1 MTSAIANA
9 SPRRQQWRRAYW
21 LCQLGGWGVY
31 ALAQAVAAT
40 VVDHM
45 PWPRTI
51 LEVTLI
57 AAIGVGLSHVLDLV
71 IRRNDWRQLRLS
83 ARVPRVVGVCAVL
96 SLCAAPMMSLFGL
109 ASWQTAEMPAGLPA
123 PQPLTVFVVQ
133 GTNWMFLLLF
143 WSTLYFGLLSIRD
156 RQLAALR
163 ESELARALQFAELR
177 LLKSQLNPHF
187 LFNALNSVRAL
198 IAEEPARA
206 QSAVTQ
212 LARLLRYTLSSGQE
226 ELVTLEH
233 ELAIVDDYLE
243 LEALRLGE
251 RLRVERD
258 IASQARTLRI
268 PVMLLQILVENAI
281 KHGIAELPAG
291 GLLRIY
297 AGIRDGDLVLEVENP
312 RPERRQVTASHESI
326 GVNNAHKRLQLL
338 FGPGATFDLDLSR
351 PVWALA
357 RVKFPLVP

>member
-1 MTSAIANA
+1 MTSSIADA
-9 SPRRQQWRRAYW
+9 SLRGQHWRRAYW
-21 LCQLGGWGVY
+21 LCQLGGWASYG
-31 ALAQAVAAT
+31 LIEAVAAT
-40 VVDHM
+40 VVVHL
-45 PWPRTI
+45 PWVRAA
-51 LEVTLI
+51 LEVLVI
-57 AAIGVGLSHVLDLV
+57 SAIGLGLSHVLALV
-71 IRRNDWRQLRLS
+71 IRRKVWRHLRLT
-83 ARVPRVVGVCAVL
+83 ARIPRIVALSAVL
-96 SLCAAPMMSLFGL
+96 GLCASCVVSLLGVG
-109 ASWQTAEMPAGLPA
+109 SWQTADLEVGVPALRP
-123 PQPLTVFVVQ
+123 TVVFAVQ
-133 GTNWMFLLLF
+133 VTNWTFLFLL
-143 WSTLYFGLLSIRD
+143 WSTLYFGLLAIRD
-156 RQLAALR
+156 RQLAELR
-163 ESELARALQFAELR
+163 ESELARALQAAELR

-212 LARLLRYTLSSGQE
+212 LARLLRYTLSSGHG
-226 ELVTLEH
+226 ELVTLEQ

-258 IASQARTLRI
+258 ITNQARTLRI

-297 AGIRDGDLVLEVENP
+297 AGVKDRSFVLEVENP
-312 RPERRQVTASHESI
+312 RPERQRAVASHESI
-326 GVNNAHKRLQLL
+326 GVNNATKRLDLL

-351 PVWALA
+351 PALALA
-357 RVKFPLVP
+357 RVSLPFT